1 VRIHHPA
8 FRLLR
13 DERGIALPMAL
24 LALLILSTL
33 VISFALLATSEPLIS
48 TNQKMVAQARAV
60 AESGLERTI
69 WALNNPADP
78 NGLPTSLATVPAPY
92 DGSAP
97 IPISVNGT
105 QIGVVFVTVKGPVQ
119 DPTLNPNER
128 SVSAVGWVPTNT
140 GSGPIAHQK
149 IQATVSQFLFKGSPP
164 PASLTVAGEINVGG
178 NANIDSRGDTS
189 CGAKDGTW
197 SQGSTAYGGSGAVYG
212 ADGNNTNNQT
222 VSGLTSSSPPID
234 IRQSVP
240 ASAFDPY
247 TLKNADLNSL
257 KALAKANGTYY
268 SGSSVTS
275 LTFNSGNQ
283 MPNGIIFIDTV
294 SGQNVDANAPPGT
307 NCLLGGTGCSATTD
321 FASVAIHGGAASNAS
336 GIFSGMII
344 VAGSLAI
351 SGDFKM
357 HGMVYAVNDLT
368 YTGTGNGEIDGAV
381 FSRNIR
387 DTSSTTIDTNT
398 GGNASINYNC
408 GYVRN
413 PGGQMPQGFTIE
425 PGTYKEVEGS

>member
-1 VRIHHPA
+1 MRIHHPA

-33 VISFALLATSEPLIS
+33 VIAFSLLATSEPLIA

-60 AESGLERTI
+60 AESGLEKAI
-69 WALNNPADP
+69 WALNNPTDLT
-78 NGLPTSLATVPAPY
+78 NGLSAMPGPSPY
-92 DGSAP
+92 DGLTDIAILDS
-97 IPISVNGT
+97 SGT
-105 QIGVVFVTVKGPVQ
+105 QIGVARVIVTQG
-119 DPTLNPNER
+119 TNTNER
-128 SVSAVGWVPTNT
+128 NVVSVGWVPTNP
-140 GSGPIAHQK
+140 GKAHQK

-212 ADGNNTNNQT
+212 ADGNNTQNQT
-222 VSGLTSSSPPID
+222 AAGLTSTSPITD

-240 ASAFDPY
+240 ATAFDPY

-257 KALAKANGTYY
+257 KALAKANGTYF

-275 LTFNSGNQ
+275 LLFNSGHQ
-283 MPNGIIFIDTV
+283 LPNGIVFIDTV
-294 SGQNVDANAPPGT
+294 SGQNIDANAPVGT
-307 NCLLGGTGCSATTD
+307 NCLLGGTGCSPTSD
-321 FASVAIHGGAASNAS
+321 FANVAIHGGAEANAS

-351 SGDFKM
+351 SGDFHM
-357 HGMVYAVNDLT
+357 HGMVYVVNDLT

-408 GYVRN
+408 AYVKN
-413 PGGQMPQGFTIE
+413 PGGQMPQGFSVE
-425 PGTYKEVEGS
+425 AGTYKEVSGTLP

>member
-33 VISFALLATSEPLIS
+33 VIAFSLLATSEPLIA

-60 AESGLERTI
+60 AESGLEKAI
-69 WALNNPADP
+69 WALNNPTDLT
-78 NGLPTSLATVPAPY
+78 NGLSAMPGPSPY
-92 DGSAP
+92 DGLTDIAILDS
-97 IPISVNGT
+97 SGT
-105 QIGVVFVTVKGPVQ
+105 QIGVARVIVTQG
-119 DPTLNPNER
+119 TNTNER
-128 SVSAVGWVPTNT
+128 NVVSVGWVPTNP
-140 GSGPIAHQK
+140 GKAHQK

-212 ADGNNTNNQT
+212 ADGNNTQNQT
-222 VSGLTSSSPPID
+222 AAGLTSTSPITD

-240 ASAFDPY
+240 ATAFDPY

-257 KALAKANGTYY
+257 KALAKANGTYF

-275 LTFNSGNQ
+275 LLFNSGHQ
-283 MPNGIIFIDTV
+283 LPNGIVFIDTV
-294 SGQNVDANAPPGT
+294 SGQNIDANAPVGT
-307 NCLLGGTGCSATTD
+307 NCLLGGTGCSPTSD
-321 FASVAIHGGAASNAS
+321 FANVAIHGGAEANAS

-351 SGDFKM
+351 SGDFHM
-357 HGMVYAVNDLT
+357 HGMVYVVNDLT

-408 GYVRN
+408 AYVKN
-413 PGGQMPQGFTIE
+413 PGGQMPQGFSVE
-425 PGTYKEVEGS
+425 AGTYKEVSGTLP

>member
-1 VRIHHPA
+1 MRIHHPA

-33 VISFALLATSEPLIS
+33 VIAFSLLATSEPLIA

-60 AESGLERTI
+60 AESGLEKAI
-69 WALNNPADP
+69 WALDNPTDP
-78 NGLPTSLATVPAPY
+78 NGLSAMPGPSPY
-92 DGSAP
+92 DGLTDIAILDS
-97 IPISVNGT
+97 SGT
-105 QIGVVFVTVKGPVQ
+105 QIGVARVSVTQG
-119 DPTLNPNER
+119 TNTNER
-128 SVSAVGWVPTNT
+128 NVVSVGFVPTRPGN
-140 GSGPIAHQK
+140 AHQK
-149 IQATVSQFLFKGSPP
+149 IQATVSRFLFKGSPP

-197 SQGSTAYGGSGAVYG
+197 SQGFTAYGGSGAVYG
-212 ADGNNTNNQT
+212 ADGNNTQNQT
-222 VSGLTSSSPPID
+222 AAGLTSSSPITD

-240 ASAFDPY
+240 ATAFDPY
-247 TLKNADLNSL
+247 TLKNADLDSL
-257 KALAKANGTYY
+257 KALAKANGTYF

-275 LTFNSGNQ
+275 LLFNSGHQ
-283 MPNGIIFIDTV
+283 LPNGIIFIDTV
-294 SGQNVDANAPPGT
+294 SGQNIDANAPVGT
-307 NCLLGGTGCSATTD
+307 NCLLGGTGCTPTSD
-321 FASVAIHGGAASNAS
+321 FASVAIHGGAEANAS

-351 SGDFKM
+351 SGDFHM
-357 HGMVYAVNDLT
+357 HGMVYVVNDLT
-368 YTGTGNGEIDGAV
+368 YVGTGNGEIDGAV

-398 GGNASINYNC
+398 GGNARINYNC
-408 GYVRN
+408 GYVKN
-413 PGGQMPQGFTIE
+413 PGGQMPQGFTVE
-425 PGTYKEVEGS
+425 PGTYKEISGS